1 MSADLLLHDP
11 ICSELISTLPRF
23 EEPGSAPSLRK
34 LNGYLAL
41 VTVVSSAI
49 YLYLNLFTLTGTP
62 FLLDGDQVY
71 FWTYAFRV
79 LHGERIY
86 QDVFTMHPPG
96 ASLFYAALFALF
108 GARIWVT
115 NFVVLALGVALCWL
129 CFRIA
134 NTFMQG
140 EAALSAT
147 AMFLVAVYGKLL
159 NGTHHWFSVLAVLG
173 AVALVLSGS
182 EMRRIAGA
190 GVLLGVASFF
200 TQTRG
205 PFALLGICIF
215 LLWDGR
221 RNREP
226 WPQLLRTQVLI
237 VLCFFGALFL
247 LCLPYIATT
256 GIAKLWYFQITY
268 VRTHYV
274 TGLDASM
281 GLPELPSWRRLPFV
295 AQYLLIYLLLPIVYA
310 LSLYRC
316 LRERNRRA
324 ISRNWRPV
332 ALLSLVGVCLLAEIA
347 FNVNWLRVFVVSM
360 PGIVL
365 LSWVVLGAGK
375 HRRYVLALLWAVVVG
390 LAVPQTFARHTHR
403 VLMTLPS
410 GRTAVKPPAFEK
422 LDWLVTH
429 TKPEDRFF
437 EAAWPNF
444 YLPLHLRNP
453 VFLDLLERSALTSP
467 QYVALRIRQLEGSQT
482 HYVLWA
488 PRLDFPD
495 LLNGGEQYHLGIFR
509 DYLRSHYHRVRS
521 FSDQDEVWE
530 RN

>member
-316 LRERNRRA
+316 LRERNRRT
-324 ISRNWRPV
+324 ISRNWRPSS
-332 ALLSLVGVCLLAEIA
+332 AA
-347 FNVNWLRVFVVSM
+347 VVSWCL
-360 PGIVL
+360 PSRGNSFQREL
-365 LSWVVLGAGK
+365 AAGLRCFYARYRASQLGSFGSWKASALCARAAVGRGRWPCGAANIREAHSSCTDDTTFRADSRK
-375 HRRYVLALLWAVVVG
+375 AASVREAG
-390 LAVPQTFARHTHR
+390 LARDAHQTRRSLLRGSVAEF
-403 VLMTLPS
+403 LPS
-410 GRTAVKPPAFEK
+410 P
-422 LDWLVTH
+422 
-429 TKPEDRFF
+429 
-437 EAAWPNF
+437 
-444 YLPLHLRNP
+444 
-453 VFLDLLERSALTSP
+453 ALTQSRLPGSFGEKRLDEPPVRCVEDPTIRGFTNPLCSVGTSP
-467 QYVALRIRQLEGSQT
+467 RFSGLIERRRAISPW
-482 HYVLWA
+482 HI
-488 PRLDFPD
+488 PRLPAQP
-495 LLNGGEQYHLGIFR
+495 LPSRAKL
-509 DYLRSHYHRVRS
+509 LRSR
-521 FSDQDEVWE
+521 
-530 RN
+530 